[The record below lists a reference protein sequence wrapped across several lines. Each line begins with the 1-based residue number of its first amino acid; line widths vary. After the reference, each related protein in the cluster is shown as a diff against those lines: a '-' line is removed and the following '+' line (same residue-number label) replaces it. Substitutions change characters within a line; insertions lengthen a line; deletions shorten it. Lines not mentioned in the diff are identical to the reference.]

1 MEPNCHDEFIH
12 GYSFTDVQ
20 PVHFVETRMM
30 TVLKISNR
38 KAVQFRYVLSRRREQ
53 SLAFDKHT
61 SGMSVKKNIINS
73 NGAFTFFFFRL
84 QKAAKNCI
92 FIDYS
97 TQFVRQ
103 TELSSLSQNLLNIKI
118 VQRSSVSGL
127 KSSVPVSI
135 CWSQISVLREIE
147 ATLGGGHWGGSSCWL
162 GNAWGRISCRNWR
175 EYTCRERES
184 ETWE

>member
-92 FIDYS
+92 FID
-97 TQFVRQ
+97 
-103 TELSSLSQNLLNIKI
+103 
-118 VQRSSVSGL
+118 
-127 KSSVPVSI
+127 
-135 CWSQISVLREIE
+135 
-147 ATLGGGHWGGSSCWL
+147 
-162 GNAWGRISCRNWR
+162 
-175 EYTCRERES
+175 
-184 ETWE
+184 